1 MKTLITTIALFAALN
16 LTAQDYQIEVMYQPQ
31 ADDTLQFHQVLNNYI
46 RDFDI
51 PLDVTTIRLSL
62 LATSAEGYEIVFS
75 DDNIAQFCEGT
86 LVPLPKSEIA
96 IRRFISSQ
104 YELHR
109 KKP

>member
-1 MKTLITTIALFAALN
+1 MKSLMTIAALFIALN
-16 LTAQDYQIEVMYQPQ
+16 LTAQEYQIEATYQYNT
-31 ADDTLQFHQVLNNYI
+31 DSLYFHQVLSNYI

-51 PLDVTTIRLSL
+51 PLDVTIIRLSL